1 MRSSRLVDELVKME
15 SVSVDAAKK
24 RVSRARTPIHK
35 LSRLLPKNEAFL
47 YHQDDYQDDWQSERF
62 WGGLIRDLRETRS
75 IYGLALY
82 GLIARGGRAHRA
94 SFDVICGSPQAQ
106 KKQIPLARVLQ
117 TLTDV
122 GLVKRTEV
130 DEMGECVSLTDNYF
144 SVPEMSAFRARTIAE
159 NFLMD
164 SLREW
169 ARKLGLASYNAV
181 AIRNRDSAPE
191 FATFHWDLRGP
202 SYLLPFV
209 SIVKDASIPGFFVA
223 DVFCD
228 STLDVPHIQYLL
240 RKVYLLKAMPR
251 IRPFLPVLL
260 ADGYTREALRE
271 GRRAGVLMATTE
283 NLFGKTVAYAL
294 TALIDVLT
302 RAAEV
307 AVGAPE
313 RIAELL
319 GDLGAIEGAAG
330 NLRGALFEMIVGH
343 LVREGESYSSI
354 DIGKIVHDPKT
365 GKLAEIDVLGVSRR
379 VCWVYECKGYQPGH
393 RVSADEIENWLERVA
408 RILRYCRDQERF
420 RGHKFGFE
428 FWTTGQFEEDAL
440 QLLEKEKRQRVR
452 TTLGW
457 RDGQQ
462 VKEYARELDNQSILK
477 TLNEHYF
484 RHPVANL
491 RGAIPGDDG
500 GGRTRNE

>member
-15 SVSVDAAKK
+15 SISVDAAKQ
-24 RVSRARTPIHK
+24 RVSRARPPIHK
-35 LSRLLPKNEAFL
+35 LSSRLLPKNEAFL
-47 YHQDDYQDDWQSERF
+47 YHQDDWQSERF
-62 WGGLIRDLRETRS
+62 WEGLVRALRETRS

-82 GLIARGGRAHRA
+82 GLIARGGLAHRA
-94 SFDVICGSPQAQ
+94 SFDVICGAPKAQ
-106 KKQIPLARVLQ
+106 KRQIPLARVLQ
-117 TLTDV
+117 TLTEV
-122 GLVKRTEV
+122 GLAKRTEV
-130 DEMGECVSLTDNYF
+130 DEMGECVILTDSYF
-144 SVPEMSAFRARTIAE
+144 SVLEPSAFRARTIAE
-159 NFLMD
+159 KFLMD

-169 ARKLGLASYNAV
+169 ARKMGLASYDAV

-191 FATFHWDLRGP
+191 FATFHWDLQGP
-202 SYLLPFV
+202 SYLLPLASV
-209 SIVKDASIPGFFVA
+209 EKGASIPGFFVA
-223 DVFCD
+223 DVFCG

-260 ADGYTREALRE
+260 ADGYTGEALRA
-271 GRRAGVLMATTE
+271 GKRAGVLMATTE
-283 NLFGKTVAYAL
+283 NLFGKAVAYAL

-343 LVREGESYSSI
+343 LVREGERYSSI

-379 VCWVYECKGYQPGH
+379 ACWVYECKGYQPGN
-393 RVSADEIENWLERVA
+393 RVSSSEIEKWLERVA
-408 RILRYCRDQERF
+408 VILRYCRAQERF
-420 RGHKFGFE
+420 QGYQFGFE
-428 FWTTGQFEEDAL
+428 FWTTGQFEKDAV
-440 QLLEKEKRQRVR
+440 QLLEKEQRKRVK
-452 TTLGW
+452 TTLCW

-462 VKEYARELDNQSILK
+462 VQEYAKESNNQSILK

-484 RHPVANL
+484 RHPVAKL
-491 RGAIPGDDG
+491 
-500 GGRTRNE
+500 T